1 MNDKI
6 ESKLA
11 NVPETM
17 LITLW
22 AKATETERADALI
35 KDEKAVEMMGKIDY
49 DFSKLKKASFSQ
61 SGCCVRA
68 GLIDMEAKAFLKDN
82 PDAVVIQLGAGI
94 DARYERLGKP
104 KVGHW
109 YDLDLPDVIA
119 LRRRLLEDGERH
131 RTLAA
136 SALDPA
142 WPDQLGEVGRHVLVI
157 IEGLSMYLEQEEV
170 RTLLGIIA
178 VRLPGAT
185 VLIEVMPRLFQKYG
199 RERSVEDAGAR
210 YTYGCSSASEF
221 RRTVAP
227 GYTLLH
233 DVPFTRT
240 IARYHPLLA
249 PLTRLPLVGRLSER
263 IVVLRAPA

>member
-1 MNDKI
+1 M
-6 ESKLA
+6 
-11 NVPETM
+11 
-17 LITLW
+17 
-22 AKATETERADALI
+22 
-35 KDEKAVEMMGKIDY
+35 
-49 DFSKLKKASFSQ
+49 
-61 SGCCVRA
+61 C
-68 GLIDMEAKAFLKDN
+68 
-82 PDAVVIQLGAGI
+82 
-94 DARYERLGKP
+94 
-104 KVGHW
+104 
-109 YDLDLPDVIA
+109 
-119 LRRRLLEDGERH
+119 
-131 RTLAA
+131 
-136 SALDPA
+136 
-142 WPDQLGEVGRHVLVI
+142 
-157 IEGLSMYLEQEEV
+157 
-170 RTLLGIIA
+170 TLLDIIA
-178 VRLPGAT
+178 ARLPGAT

>member
-1 MNDKI
+1 MKT
-6 ESKLA
+6 KLSGVA
-11 NVPETM
+11 ETL
-17 LITLW
+17 LIPLW
-22 AKATETERADALI
+22 ARAEETKRTDGLI
-35 KDEKAVEMMGKIDY
+35 RDDFAVRLVEQIDY
-49 DFSKLKKASFSQ
+49 DFAKFARAKHSQ
-61 SGCCVRA
+61 AGVAVRSCI
-68 GLIDMEAKAFLKDN
+68 LDHETKAFIEKHPEAVCINLACGLDTRFYRIDN
-82 PDAVVIQLGAGI
+82 GQI
-94 DARYERLGKP
+94 D
-104 KVGHW
+104 W
-109 YDLDLPDVIA
+109 YNLDLPDVIE

-131 RTLAA
+131 RTIPA
-136 SALDPA
+136 SALDFA
-142 WPDQLGEVGRHVLVI
+142 WPDHLEDVSRDVLVI

-170 RTLLGIIA
+170 RTLLDIIA
-178 VRLPGAT
+178 ARLPGAT
-185 VLIEVMPRLFQKYG
+185 VLIEVMSRLFQRYG

-210 YTYGCSSASEF
+210 YTYGCSSAAEF